1 MALLTKVVTVSELE
15 QIENVIIEF
24 DGYATGTVGLIE
36 QSIKDLKENNDKI
49 QNERKG
55 ILEMINQLKEKE
67 SKLEKIYNE
76 NDIFIKKVESAF
88 AAQKE
93 VKNEK

>member
-1 MALLTKVVTVSELE
+1 
-15 QIENVIIEF
+15 
-24 DGYATGTVGLIE
+24 
-36 QSIKDLKENNDKI
+36 
-49 QNERKG
+49 
-55 ILEMINQLKEKE
+55 MINQLKEKE

-88 AAQKE
+88 VAQKE

>member
-1 MALLTKVVTVSELE
+1 
-15 QIENVIIEF
+15 
-24 DGYATGTVGLIE
+24 
-36 QSIKDLKENNDKI
+36 
-49 QNERKG
+49 
-55 ILEMINQLKEKE
+55 MINQLKEKE

>member
-1 MALLTKVVTVSELE
+1 MALLTKVITVSELE
-15 QIENVIIEF
+15 QIESVINDLNGSSI
-24 DGYATGTVGLIE
+24 ASAGLIE
-36 QSIKDLKENNDKI
+36 QSVKDLKDNNEKI

-55 ILEMINQLKEKE
+55 ISEMINQLKEKE